1 MARGLS
7 LLSSTKPTAVA
18 PAQTYIGHVQL
29 RDLIICPR
37 ERGLVNYVHQ
47 QSIVEQNLNAPSSN
61 PHTLVDLNFT
71 PNTLSSLQIPDT
83 QQTLLAAGGQ
93 DAEIHLSLHDHS
105 SPRRKTVWQT
115 EEHLHASINNSVL
128 LTSLNLARSNE
139 SGIEPKI
146 VISNNDCTVKFYD
159 VPIRAQPDIRE
170 TGSLRLSVP
179 INHSSI
185 SPDGRTLL
193 SVGDSSKVYLHRIS
207 GGSRLDFSHI
217 MTLQIPPP
225 DRSPLTYPSTS
236 TSLAAS
242 FSTAFSTDGTKYA
255 VASQEGVV
263 AIWDVRSTRPLKIF
277 QTDKSRMPS
286 GGGHWSDGLL
296 SDDPYEW
303 TRGNSKAPGWSV
315 RNVKFGNGGSSGIG
329 REIMT
334 FTEHTS
340 FLHVIDARTFETEEI
355 VRVPSASKSSIS
367 RQPPSRTISQRSSSE
382 SIQSRARSR
391 AFVSRP
397 YQRPNRTN
405 PRPVSVSATSH
416 LGGPRRDGS
425 TPYVVLALEDT
436 FRITPRGSSDIT
448 STSRSAWR
456 HRREDTTHRSADGE
470 DHYEDGHI
478 SSGGGRNDDEDLVV
492 IPPLGD
498 REVEDN
504 VRSLL
509 SHHGLAAVGEDD
521 AEDQM
526 EVDDFDMLEPEWDC
540 ISSHGPSRSSS
551 PGPFPSSGII
561 PSSAGGRLS
570 GARWRARS
578 RQDLDVDFGTD
589 GGYRTEEYNSS
600 PLCDDKHD
608 LDIAG
613 TCFDP
618 TGGLSMSPPQNVS
631 QSGVCGVV
639 RRGGGRMLGPS
650 GVDLLIYG
658 LTGFYCGKS
667 PPASALVAIPI
678 CFLSIVLIRPLLV
691 PSYPF

>member
-1 MARGLS
+1 MARGIS
-7 LLSSTKPTAVA
+7 MLSSTKPSAVV

-37 ERGLVNYVHQ
+37 ERGVVNYVNQH
-47 QSIVEQNLNAPSSN
+47 SIVEQNLNSTSSN
-61 PHTLVDLNFT
+61 PYTLVDLNFT
-71 PNTLSSLQIPDT
+71 PNTLSSLQIPDS

-93 DAEIHLSLHDHS
+93 DAEVHLSLHDHS
-105 SPRRKTVWQT
+105 SPRQKPVWAT
-115 EEHLHASINNSVL
+115 EERLPASINNSVL
-128 LTSLNLARSNE
+128 LTSMNLARSNE
-139 SGIEPKI
+139 SSVEPKV

-159 VPIRAQPDIRE
+159 VPIRARPDIRE
-170 TGSLRLSVP
+170 AGSLRLSVP

-207 GGSRLDFSHI
+207 GGSRLEFSHI
-217 MTLQIPPP
+217 TTLQIPPP
-225 DRSPLTYPSTS
+225 DRSPLNYTS

-263 AIWDVRSTRPLKIF
+263 AVWDVRSTKPLKVF
-277 QTDKSRMPS
+277 QTDKTRMPS
-286 GGGHWSDGLL
+286 GGGLWSGSLL

-315 RNVKFGNGGSSGIG
+315 RNVKFGNGGSSGVG

-355 VRVPSASKSSIS
+355 VRVPSASKSSGTG
-367 RQPPSRTISQRSSSE
+367 RQPPSRVPSQQNLQASA
-382 SIQSRARSR
+382 QSRSRSR

-405 PRPVSVSATSH
+405 SRQHISVSATSH
-416 LGGPRRDGS
+416 LGGLRRDGS
-425 TPYVVLALEDT
+425 TPPYVVLALEDT
-436 FRITPRGSSDIT
+436 FRISPRGSSDIT
-448 STSRSAWR
+448 RSVWR
-456 HRREDTTHRSADGE
+456 HRRDDTVHRPTDVE
-470 DHYEDGHI
+470 DHHFEDSQI
-478 SSGGGRNDDEDLVV
+478 TRNDDDDLVV

-509 SHHGLAAVGEDD
+509 THHGLRSRALGGGGSFEDD
-521 AEDQM
+521 DNDEQM
-526 EVDDFDMLEPEWDC
+526 DVDDLDILEPEWDC
-540 ISSHGPSRSSS
+540 ISYAPSRGSS
-551 PGPFPSSGII
+551 PGPPANG
-561 PSSAGGRLS
+561 
-570 GARWRARS
+570 RWRTRS
-578 RQDLDVDFGTD
+578 RQDLELELAAAAAATDV
-589 GGYRTEEYNSS
+589 GYRAEEYYSS
-600 PLCDDKHD
+600 AAFGDD

-618 TGGLSMSPPQNVS
+618 
-631 QSGVCGVV
+631 SGAFIYVATPECVAEWAV
-639 RRGGGRMLGPS
+639 RGGEKRWWSDS
-650 GVDLLIYG
+650 G
-658 LTGFYCGKS
+658 TQWC
-667 PPASALVAIPI
+667 
-678 CFLSIVLIRPLLV
+678 
-691 PSYPF
+691 